1 MKRRRSIACALACL
15 IAARAGNVQAAG
27 NRIALKEYTHP
38 HLLVEVEPGRHL
50 NVFCTG
56 SGSPL
61 VIFEAGGGDDSSSFR
76 SVQPGIS
83 AFTRVC
89 SYDRAGIGFSDP
101 SPWPS
106 NAVNTVADLHRLVR
120 AISPGRPVILVGH
133 SDGGLYVPLYAATYP
148 KDVAGMVLID
158 PFTVGA
164 DRVAA
169 ALLTRRQRDN
179 WYASDGRDIADARK
193 CLELAQAGVL
203 ARPEAQSSSCL
214 DNPASPDNARHK
226 ILNEQL
232 ARASEQKVLLSAM
245 IDTYPA
251 PDRGMSPAELALQK
265 ADSDFGSM
273 LLIVL
278 TAGEDEQTAL
288 PKPTRMAIAKAWK
301 KNNDALAARSTRGR
315 NIVVPNTHHYIQN
328 EQPNAV
334 IDAVRQVI
342 SAARSKSTSPSP
354 P

>member
-1 MKRRRSIACALACL
+1 MKRRRSISFALACS
-15 IAARAGNVQAAG
+15 IAACFGSVRAAG
-27 NRIALKEYTHP
+27 DRIALKEYTHP
-38 HLLVEVEPGRHL
+38 HLLVEVAPGRHL

-76 SVQPGIS
+76 SVQLGIS

-101 SPWPS
+101 APWPS
-106 NAVNTVADLHRLVR
+106 TAVNTVADLHRLVR

-148 KDVAGMVLID
+148 KDVAGLVLID

-164 DRVAA
+164 DKVAA

-179 WYASDGRDIADARK
+179 WYASDARDIADARK
-193 CLELAQAGVL
+193 CLELAQAGIL
-203 ARPEAQSSSCL
+203 SRPETQASSCL
-214 DNPASPDNARHK
+214 DNPASPDSTRHK
-226 ILNEQL
+226 VLNEQL
-232 ARASEQKVLLSAM
+232 ARASEQEVLLSAM

-251 PDRGMSPAELALQK
+251 PDRGMSSAELALQK
-265 ADSDFGSM
+265 ANPSFGSVP
-273 LLIVL
+273 LVVL

-288 PKPTRMAIAKAWK
+288 PKSTRIAITKAWK
-301 KNNDALAARSTRGR
+301 KNNDELAARSSRGR
-315 NIVVPNTHHYIQN
+315 NIVVPDTHHYIQN
-328 EQPNAV
+328 EQPDVV

-342 SAARSKSTSPSP
+342 SEARSKSASPSP